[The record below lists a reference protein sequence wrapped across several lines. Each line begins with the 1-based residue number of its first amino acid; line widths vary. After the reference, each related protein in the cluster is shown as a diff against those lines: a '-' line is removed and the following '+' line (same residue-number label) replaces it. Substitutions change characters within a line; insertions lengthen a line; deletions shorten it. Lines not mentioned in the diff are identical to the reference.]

1 MWLCEYCVDDGMKL
15 SNINEEDEELS
26 TSDDDEV
33 SDYSMCIEE
42 LSTSSDDDEV
52 SDYSMCIDEENVEL
66 SRGDEDGSSSSFSV
80 TERAPTTT
88 TTSVSAT
95 CPEYSRNE
103 TIAGDDNDV
112 HLGMS

>member
-1 MWLCEYCVDDGMKL
+1 MWLCEYCVDDGMKI

-26 TSDDDEV
+26 T
-33 SDYSMCIEE
+33 
-42 LSTSSDDDEV
+42 SDDDEV